1 MNLLNE
7 SQVFETWAPILEERT
22 GIKDS
27 NKLGWMSKYA
37 HYHSLNEGFTYP
49 QASLF
54 NTPGMGNVA
63 PASTVAGGA
72 ATFYGAGS
80 QGSGDKFPSLLPLA
94 IQVAAR
100 TVGFDIVPVIPMNG
114 PSGVLTYLDYVYS
127 GGRDPLAPGLNNQ
140 TSLGGTAN
148 AGNAAK
154 FGDKFQV
161 FKLNTNGFDA
171 AALALWTQANV
182 GDCFVLSQGNIAGQD
197 VSYAF
202 FVTYIGRSRID
213 GFPLF
218 RVVGEYIG
226 VSDDISAGG
235 TATVNV
241 AIGETQRVP
250 FYQII
255 DGTTNVNIMTCAS
268 YNVNNG
274 AFGVVADTAGDF
286 NYDGTHDGYY
296 VELVR
301 ALEDHVQGFAGAGP
315 LNEDAYS
322 GNATNGMT
330 PYEPMRRGIG
340 ETAYY
345 KTMGLQAFT
354 KFVEA
359 ETFQVA
365 AQVTTE
371 QIQDLNRQYGIDV
384 VSMME
389 NALVNE
395 VSQSINKHILSRA
408 FALGWANHSAFVT
421 VEGTNLNLTLNS
433 AQTAQ
438 TNSGYGARFI
448 GKENTLV
455 TVGLPAFQI
464 YGGTTAAFE
473 NQGTIQRRIQSKVLA
488 AGNVIAQR
496 GRRGPGNF
504 VVTNLQVATALQDSA
519 QFTFYPMANTVN
531 QNNGALYPLGTLAGM
546 TIYVD
551 PNMEYSDTRILVG
564 RKGADEEPGLKFM
577 PYLMAES
584 IQTIA
589 EGTMSP
595 KIAVKSRYALVE
607 AGFHPETQYFTLL
620 INLKNVGTTENW
632 DAVSN
637 QISIA

>member
-7 SQVFETWAPILEERT
+7 SQVFETWAPILEEKT

-37 HYHSLNEGFTYP
+37 HFHSLNEGFSYP

-72 ATFYGAGS
+72 ANFYGSGS
-80 QGSGDKFPSLLPLA
+80 KGSGDKFPSLLPLA

-100 TVGFDIVPVIPMNG
+100 TIGFDIVPVIPMNG
-114 PSGVLTYLDYVYS
+114 PSGVLTYLDYVYA
-127 GGRDPLAPGLNNQ
+127 GGRDVNAPG
-140 TSLGGTAN
+140 
-148 AGNAAK
+148 
-154 FGDKFQV
+154 
-161 FKLNTNGFDA
+161 
-171 AALALWTQANV
+171 
-182 GDCFVLSQGNIAGQD
+182 IAGQGANLTKNANFTDKFLVFKISRGGVSSTVYTAVTALAAGTQLVLEAD
-197 VSYAF
+197 VATGAKALLVQY
-202 FVTYIGRSRID
+202 VGKSRID
-213 GFPLF
+213 GGLIFKI
-218 RVVGEYIG
+218 VGEC
-226 VSDDISAGG
+226 A
-235 TATVNV
+235 ATVATNGTGTFTLV
-241 AIGETQRVP
+241 NQSATQGVTLADVL
-250 FYQII
+250 
-255 DGTTNVNIMTCAS
+255 DGTTNIYGTITFTTPIVTPNTVI
-268 YNVNNG
+268 
-274 AFGVVADTAGDF
+274 VATAALIGTAGDVT
-286 NYDGTHDGYY
+286 G
-296 VELVR
+296 VAELVR
-301 ALEDHVQGFAGAGP
+301 ALEDHIQGFTGAGP
-315 LNEDAYS
+315 DDDQAFS
-322 GNATNGMT
+322 GNATNGLV

-340 ETAYY
+340 ETSYY
-345 KTMGLQAFT
+345 RTMGLQAFT

-384 VSMME
+384 VSLME

-395 VSQSINKHILSRA
+395 VSQAINKHILYRA
-408 FALGWANHSAFVT
+408 FALGWENHYTFTS
-421 VEGTNLNLTLNS
+421 VEGTNLNLNLNPTSGSAGTARFQGKVPTTTLNNLPS
-433 AQTAQ
+433 IA
-438 TNSGYGARFI
+438 
-448 GKENTLV
+448 V
-455 TVGLPAFQI
+455 PAFQN
-464 YGGTTAAFE
+464 YGSSTTFE

-504 VVTNLQVATALQDSA
+504 VVTNLQIATALQDSA

-551 PNMEYSDTRILVG
+551 PNMEYADTRILVG

-620 INLKNVGTTENW
+620 VNLKDLQAGNW
-632 DAVSN
+632 DGVAAG
-637 QISIA
+637 ISIA